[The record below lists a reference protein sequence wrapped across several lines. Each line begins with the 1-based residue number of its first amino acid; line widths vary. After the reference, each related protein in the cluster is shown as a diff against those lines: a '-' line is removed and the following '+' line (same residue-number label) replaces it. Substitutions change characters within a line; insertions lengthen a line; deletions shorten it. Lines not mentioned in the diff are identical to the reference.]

1 MFGAYGQRMMI
12 GGPVGVARG
21 DGATARTAAT
31 PMDYGDCGPGAI
43 PETALQGQVPR
54 DDQDSG
60 RSKRGYRCNL
70 LPVGQNDIQNRGANF
85 QLAWHE
91 ECAYVGIVGNQAAQ
105 GPTSPPQHPLE
116 GIAVIDASTPSAPE
130 LVRIVQSP
138 VGRTQHE
145 ALEVNE
151 RRGMLVVQ
159 IGGLSAQW
167 IETYD
172 VSGDCRNPVFKGR
185 YDAGS
190 AIYHGQKVSDDGM
203 TVYASDTFGQGGRP
217 VLDII
222 DVSDMTRPKLLK
234 RWDPSEESPPGRHAI
249 HDLELSADGNRAYL
263 GAVAPS
269 SAVGTIV
276 AGPPSTRGGPSM
288 VTLDTSDIQERRP
301 NPDLRVVSS
310 IELPNFGH
318 TVQRARIGGRPYIFS
333 SGEAP
338 VVGADNC
345 PWAWGHVLDMS
356 DERNPVPV
364 SEIKLEVNEQS
375 NCPQT
380 GQDDAVYSIHYV
392 GVDDEE
398 NTTRIFYTYYT
409 GGLRAFD
416 VRDPA
421 NPKEIAYYHPPPK
434 EETVLKPISPFFG
447 DLHKPTWDSVTSNV
461 RVRPR
466 NGHLWAV
473 SIANGFQILEGA
485 GLDAGPGNC
494 GRPLASITRS
504 SLRAS
509 RRRFSVS
516 GRASAFRCVRGRRAP
531 GRVTGVQV
539 YVARRTSGR
548 CRFLSRRGRLGP
560 ARSCR
565 RRSYLRARLGPR
577 RAGKV
582 PWTFRTRARLPRGSY
597 VVGVRARDPQGSVSR
612 SGGRYAVR
620 RFTVE

>member
-1 MFGAYGQRMMI
+1 MYGLYGQRMMI
-12 GGPVGVARG
+12 GGPGASAD
-21 DGATARTAAT
+21 DGTARAAAT

-43 PETALQGQVPR
+43 PETGLQGQVPR

-70 LPVGQNDIQNRGANF
+70 TLLGQNDIQNRGANF
-85 QLAWHE
+85 QLAWHRD
-91 ECAYVGIVGNQAAQ
+91 CAYVGIVGNQFSQSPA
-105 GPTSPPQHPLE
+105 SPPQHALE
-116 GIAVIDASTPSAPE
+116 GIAVIDASNPRAPE

-145 ALEVNE
+145 ALELNE

-167 IETYD
+167 IEVYD

-185 YDAGS
+185 YDAGT

-203 TVYASDTFGQGGRP
+203 TVYATDTFSQSGRP
-217 VLDII
+217 VLEII
-222 DVSDMTRPKLLK
+222 DVSDMTQPKLLT
-234 RWDPSEESPPGRHAI
+234 RWDPTEESPPVRHAI
-249 HDLELSADGNRAYL
+249 HDLELSPDGTRAYL
-263 GAVAPS
+263 GAVTPIS
-269 SAVGTIV
+269 NLGTIV
-276 AGPPSTRGGPSM
+276 AGPPSNRGGPSM
-288 VTLDTSDIQERRP
+288 VTLDTTDIQERRP
-301 NPDLRVVSS
+301 NPDLKVVSS

-356 DERNPVPV
+356 DERNPRPV

-375 NCPQT
+375 NCPRT
-380 GQDDAVYSIHYV
+380 GPDDAVYSIHYV
-392 GVDDEE
+392 GVDDEQE
-398 NTTRIFYTYYT
+398 TTRIFYTYYT
-409 GGLRAFD
+409 GGLRVFD

-434 EETVLKPISPFFG
+434 EETVLKPVSPFFG

-461 RVRPR
+461 RFREGSAQV
-466 NGHLWAV
+466 WVV
-473 SIANGFQILEGA
+473 SIANGFQV
-485 GLDAGPGNC
+485 LDGGEVDPGPGNC

-509 RRRFSVS
+509 RRRLSLG
-516 GRASAFRCVRGRRAP
+516 GRASAFRCVRGRRAA
-531 GRVTGVQV
+531 GRVVGVQLF
-539 YVARRTSGR
+539 VARRAARR
-548 CRFLSRRGRLGP
+548 CRFLTRRGRLGR

-565 RRSYLRARLGPR
+565 RRSYLRARLGPQ

-582 PWTFRTRARLPRGSY
+582 PWTYRTRARLPRGRY
-597 VVGVRARDPQGSVSR
+597 VVGVRARDANGRVSR
-612 SGGRYAVR
+612 RGGRYTVR
-620 RFTVE
+620 RFFVR